1 MQQAPSRQQQQVAD
15 TAEQMARM
23 NVKEERP
30 RQRRGI
36 GEFDSFKATKNN
48 MSHYVET
55 SFLAE
60 KPDICYE
67 LVAFKNGY
75 HRSIDDQLQA
85 QHQTV
90 LIMHMFNSK

>member
-1 MQQAPSRQQQQVAD
+1 
-15 TAEQMARM
+15 
-23 NVKEERP
+23 
-30 RQRRGI
+30 
-36 GEFDSFKATKNN
+36 

-75 HRSIDDQLQA
+75 HQSIDDQLQA